1 MILSDE
7 KLSAFLDGE
16 LDAGEMD
23 TVREA
28 IAHDVTVSDRLA
40 ALAEVDRVVKVA
52 AEKATA
58 VALPKEIVAL
68 LSDDSRLSEKSAIQ
82 GRSERLNGESSEN
95 PISANRFSVNQGTAN
110 PNSANQNTAKNVR
123 PFPQNVNTADGAR
136 GGQAKWKGVSSIA
149 AIAASVAVLA
159 GLVFFN
165 QQGADT
171 SQPSHWANVSSVLD
185 SNLSGETT
193 SFESGVTVTPKLSFL
208 NTDFNFCRQAEV
220 TSQDELNVMIACKDK
235 QGGWQLAASKL
246 DELGANTGQYQTATS
261 AKLLEDKL
269 DMMMASAPLNR
280 EQEKNA
286 IEATWLAEKAEG
298 VDDEN

>member
-16 LDAGEMD
+16 LDAVEMD
-23 TVREA
+23 TVRDA

-40 ALAEVDRVVKVA
+40 ALADVDRVVKVA

-68 LSDDSRLSEKSAIQ
+68 LSDESRSREKSVVQ
-82 GRSERLNGESSEN
+82 GYSERLNGESSANKN
-95 PISANRFSVNQGTAN
+95 PATPF
-110 PNSANQNTAKNVR
+110 SANQNTGENVR
-123 PFPQNVNTADGAR
+123 PFPRKVNTADGAR
-136 GGQAKWKGVSSIA
+136 VEKAKWKGVSSTA

-165 QQGADT
+165 QQGADI

-193 SFESGVTVTPKLSFL
+193 SFETGITVTPKLSFL
-208 NTDFNFCRQAEV
+208 NTDLNFCRQAEV
-220 TSQDELNVMIACKDK
+220 KSQDELNVMIACKDK
-235 QGGWQLAASKL
+235 HGGWRLAASKL

-269 DMMMASAPLNR
+269 DVMMASAPLNR

>member
-68 LSDDSRLSEKSAIQ
+68 LSDESRLSEKSAIQ
-82 GRSERLNGESSEN
+82 GRSERLNGEISEK
-95 PISANRFSVNQGTAN
+95 
-110 PNSANQNTAKNVR
+110 PNSANQSTAENVR
-123 PFPQNVNTADGAR
+123 PFPQKMNTADGAR
-136 GGQAKWKGVSSIA
+136 SGQAKWKGVSSIA

-165 QQGADT
+165 QRGADT

-193 SFESGVTVTPKLSFL
+193 SFESGITVTPKLSFL

>member
-16 LDAGEMD
+16 LDAVEMD

-68 LSDDSRLSEKSAIQ
+68 LSDEKQLSQE
-82 GRSERLNGESSEN
+82 SEVQASGVSLASESSSNQSFAEN
-95 PISANRFSVNQGTAN
+95 V
-110 PNSANQNTAKNVR
+110 K
-123 PFPQNVNTADGAR
+123 PFPKKVDVTNLGQ
-136 GGQAKWKGVSSIA
+136 GGQTNWKGPF

-165 QQGADT
+165 QQGT
-171 SQPSHWANVSSVLD
+171 ETVQPSHWANVSSVLD
-185 SNLSGETT
+185 KNLTGEAT
-193 SFESGVTVTPKLSFL
+193 SFVSGITVTPQLSFL
-208 NTDFNFCRQAEV
+208 NTDFNYCRQAEV
-220 TSQDELNVMIACKDK
+220 ASQDELNVMIACKDK

-286 IEATWLAEKAEG
+286 IEATWLAKKAEG